1 MNKFDIEI
9 SPRVAKDLLNSL
21 YYYEKI
27 SKKVSTNFLKDF
39 KQTLSKIKRNPNLQI
54 RYNEVRCIPLNNY
67 LFMLHFKIYEKDNL
81 VVIYALIHTSL
92 NPNDYWVK

>member
-1 MNKFDIEI
+1 MKKFNIEI
-9 SPRVAKDLLNSL
+9 IPRVANDLLNSL
-21 YYYEKI
+21 DYYEKI
-27 SKKVSTNFLKDF
+27 SKKVSTNFLNAF

-67 LFMLHFKIYEKDNL
+67 PFMLHFKIYEKDKL